1 LSTYLIA
8 FGIIGVAAFAQSVS
22 GFGFAL
28 VAVPLL
34 AVTLDAQ
41 TAVVVAS
48 MLSLVM
54 TSVTAAGER
63 KHIHWKATRALTISA
78 IFGMPLGLVAL
89 KLLSSGVLTGVIAVV
104 TLACTILVWKRWR
117 MSPTPARVA
126 LAGFASGTL
135 LTATATNGP
144 PLVAVLQA
152 MGLNPRQFR
161 ATISA
166 IFALGGLV
174 GAIGFAITGEFT
186 ARAASYIALGLVAAA
201 LGGWI
206 GNHTF
211 DRIDAAQFRRILLGA
226 LVISSSIALL
236 RALSLTTA

>member
-8 FGIIGVAAFAQSVS
+8 FGIIGIAAFAQSVS

-34 AVTLDAQ
+34 AVTVDAQ
-41 TAVVVAS
+41 TAVVTAS
-48 MLSLVM
+48 MISLAM
-54 TSVTAAGER
+54 TLVTAAGER
-63 KHIHWKATRALTISA
+63 RHVQWEATRALTISA
-78 IFGMPLGLVAL
+78 IFGMPFGLVAL
-89 KLLSSGVLTGVIAVV
+89 KLLSSGVLTGVIAIV
-104 TLACTILVWKRWR
+104 TLACTLLVWKRWR

-126 LAGFASGTL
+126 LAGAASGVL

-152 MGLNPRQFR
+152 MGLTPRQFR

-186 ARAASYIALGLVAAA
+186 TRAATYIALGLVAAA
-201 LGGWI
+201 LGGWA

-211 DRIDAAQFRRILLGA
+211 GRIDAAQFRRILLGA
-226 LVISSSIALL
+226 LVLSSSVALI
-236 RALSLTTA
+236 RALTSTT

>member
-1 LSTYLIA
+1 MSTYLIA

-41 TAVVVAS
+41 TAVVTAS
-48 MLSLVM
+48 MISLAM
-54 TSVTAAGER
+54 TLVTAVAER
-63 KHIHWKATRALTISA
+63 RHIQWEATRALTVWA
-78 IFGMPLGLVAL
+78 IAGMPLGLVAL

-104 TLACTILVWKRWR
+104 TLACTVLVWKRWR
-117 MSPTPARVA
+117 MSPTPARVS
-126 LAGFASGTL
+126 LAGAASGVL

-174 GAIGFAITGEFT
+174 GALGFAITGELD
-186 ARAASYIALGLVAAA
+186 AHAATYIALGLVAGA
-201 LGGWI
+201 LGGWA

-211 DRIDAAQFRRILLGA
+211 GRIDASQFRRILLGA
-226 LVISSSIALL
+226 LVISSTIALL
-236 RALSLTTA
+236 RALALTT